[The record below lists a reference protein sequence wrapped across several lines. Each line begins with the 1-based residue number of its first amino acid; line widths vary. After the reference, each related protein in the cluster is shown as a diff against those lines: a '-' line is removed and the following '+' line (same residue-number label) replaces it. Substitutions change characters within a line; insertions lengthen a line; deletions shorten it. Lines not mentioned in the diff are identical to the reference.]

1 MSGHRRGGRRADRR
15 ADRRA
20 THGHAHSHGHGH
32 GHSGTTGAV
41 DVGLRA
47 RVVLL
52 GLVGLATLAA
62 VVGLVVLWPDRAEV
76 DRIDGL
82 AGPGAP
88 G

>member
-1 MSGHRRGGRRADRR
+1 
-15 ADRRA
+15 
-20 THGHAHSHGHGH
+20 
-32 GHSGTTGAV
+32 
-41 DVGLRA
+41 
-47 RVVLL
+47 
-52 GLVGLATLAA
+52 